1 MAGEWPRTQTCDVE
15 FVSVSWRA
23 GSWISPDMGKGFFQN
38 INESNRGLLGIFSQ
52 VIRNSLIDI

>member
-1 MAGEWPRTQTCDVE
+1 LLDFARYGQ
-15 FVSVSWRA
+15 
-23 GSWISPDMGKGFFQN
+23 GLFQD